1 MVRSEGSPQDFSMND
16 LAVEVKCQLGS
27 TKPTI
32 KISSIDQLYTQMPK
46 LVLYVTTLSKASSE
60 HKDSI
65 NLPDMIQEI
74 EDLIEQDASPSINRF
89 QELLIESGYFYKDK
103 YYDFS
108 YLFVGERAFEVKGD
122 FPRIL
127 PSQVIDGVEKLRYN
141 VNLND
146 CNDFEIDINKWELN
160 DN

>member
-1 MVRSEGSPQDFSMND
+1 MND

-103 YYDFS
+103 Y
-108 YLFVGERAFEVKGD
+108 
-122 FPRIL
+122 
-127 PSQVIDGVEKLRYN
+127 
-141 VNLND
+141 
-146 CNDFEIDINKWELN
+146 
-160 DN
+160 